1 MNEQLREFLANMLDW
16 QQAHASFDSAI
27 ADLPAS
33 LRGERPEGLPYSV
46 WELVEHIRIAQNDIL
61 EFARDPGYKEDKKW
75 PDDYWPETPAP
86 QSAEAWETSINRY
99 HGDVEAFKKLIHD
112 PAFDPFAKVPWGN
125 GQTNIRE
132 VVLVFD
138 HTAYHVGQ
146 IVLVRRLLGA
156 WK

>member
-1 MNEQLREFLANMLDW
+1 MNDQLRQFLADILDW
-16 QQAHASFDSAI
+16 EQAHASFDSAI

-33 LRGERPEGLPYSV
+33 LRGERPQGLPYSV

-61 EFARDPGYKEDKKW
+61 EFSRDPGYREDKKW
-75 PDDYWPETPAP
+75 PEDYWPATQAP
-86 QSAEAWETSINRY
+86 PSDDAWKSSIDRY
-99 HGDVEAFKKLIHD
+99 HGDVEAFKRLVHD
-112 PAFDPFAKVPWGN
+112 PDFDLFATVPWGS

-132 VVLVFD
+132 VVLAFD